1 MEKIVANI
9 NQIIS
14 NAQKLESEIID
25 LQNKSKSIKESELKC
40 SLNEINKRLEPI
52 INNAQKSIEK
62 TIKISNS
69 YIKNVDDCCS
79 KYQKNEEDIQ
89 TISVDALNDVII
101 NNPDVTYEYKGNA
114 ANKLTGLK
122 TTKIKVPLTD
132 EMLYLIKDGRAEYS
146 KDNLVNK
153 ALMWALKTADNESIG
168 YNQVGH
174 WGENGYD
181 CATLIITAYKN
192 AGINLNKDTTFYCP
206 NMKSGFLNTGKFE
219 WIPGN
224 PKVEDLKPGD
234 ILLDED
240 AHTEMYIGNG
250 KNVGAHSNYDGG
262 RGDSS
267 GEEVDVGNYYSHPW
281 DGVLR
286 YKGEEK
292 NE

>member
-1 MEKIVANI
+1 MDKLVVDIDK
-9 NQIIS
+9 IIS
-14 NAQKLESEIID
+14 NLKKLSNEVTPLESSANSLKSANISCSID
-25 LQNKSKSIKESELKC
+25 EVTKA
-40 SLNEINKRLEPI
+40 LEPYV
-52 INNAQKSIEK
+52 NQAVKSVNQAVKK
-62 TIKISNS
+62 TDTYTNK
-69 YIKNVDDCCS
+69 VDECCS
-79 KYQKNEEDIQ
+79 EYQKNEEDIQ

-192 AGINLNKDTTFYCP
+192 AGINLNKNTTFYCP